1 MATKSQKIKTPFKD
15 DKKSTEKLEISLR
28 KKIKDFVFSLGHDAE
43 EIGDEIKK
51 TSKVLAKRLN
61 RKMKSAK
68 KSIDEKVSQV
78 KKFKKAET
86 KKSTVKVDKIVSQA
100 KKDGKKLAKK
110 ATSVKNV
117 DVLPVINKVAKKAV
131 PVAKKAIS
139 SAKKAVPVTKKAIPA
154 TKTTA
159 KPVQRRKPQTEEL
172 PEPKDEKVAHP
183 ETPEVTKRKPKA
195 PIPKS
200 DTKPINTDLPL
211 EAGPRNKYKRG

>member
-1 MATKSQKIKTPFKD
+1 MATKSQKTKPPFKE
-15 DKKSTEKLEISLR
+15 DKKSADKLEISLR

-68 KSIDEKVSQV
+68 KSIDEKVSRV
-78 KKFKKAET
+78 KKSKKVEV
-86 KKSTVKVDKIVSQA
+86 KKTTDKVEKIVNKA
-100 KKDGKKLAKK
+100 KKDSKKLAKK
-110 ATSVKNV
+110 ASSVKNV
-117 DVLPVINKVAKKAV
+117 DVLPAITKVAKKAV
-131 PVAKKAIS
+131 PAIKKAI
-139 SAKKAVPVTKKAIPA
+139 PTTKKVIPA

-159 KPVQRRKPQTEEL
+159 KPVQRKKPQTEEV
-172 PEPKDEKVAHP
+172 PEPKEEKVAHP
-183 ETPEVTKRKPKA
+183 ETPEVIKRKPRV

-200 DTKPINTDLPL
+200 DTKPHNTDLPL